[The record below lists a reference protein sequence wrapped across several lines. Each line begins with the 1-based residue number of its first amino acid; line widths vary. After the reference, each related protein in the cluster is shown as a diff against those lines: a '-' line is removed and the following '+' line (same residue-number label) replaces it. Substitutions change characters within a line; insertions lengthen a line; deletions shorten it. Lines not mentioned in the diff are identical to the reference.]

1 MATEPGY
8 LPVLQSRADYV
19 DYLEGHTQ
27 TTVDELQARKLSR
40 KLLKTY
46 MLETVG
52 HSTAVPPID
61 QVFTNGVHLERLDDS
76 LYRVHDV
83 GHDNQVVGLVE
94 EWNKRHP
101 VFYTNMQSDVS
112 NKWVREKVDTNPW
125 LDRLW
130 LSSHILFELW
140 HYVERFTPIHR
151 YVRLGFEHEAHYES
165 SAILDVSDSE
175 DTDDQHSDESVDKE
189 DQGHQRER
197 RRSRIYLTEQLGVLQ
212 NKLPHF
218 LELYD
223 PIHSLVQLLIPS
235 PGRGGN
241 HFYHNGQVTNRSASF
256 ADHRATVGL
265 VLDLYRQITERAE
278 RNLWFET
285 TDVDGGG
292 YTIAGSPLLIQ
303 FANSLNAETFG
314 RFVELGL
321 QRKTSRFRIGG
332 YVTWHGPTKVHMV
345 AFDRHLW
352 QPILLEA
359 THSQILALLPS
370 GTCGN
375 TIHRLITNTQRFLS
389 PNVEVWLG
397 NELYSEA
404 VTTSM
409 HTGA

>member
-8 LPVLQSRADYV
+8 LPVLQSRTEYV
-19 DYLEGHTQ
+19 DYLEGYTQ
-27 TTVDELQARKLSR
+27 TTVDDLQARKLSR
-40 KLLKTY
+40 KLMKTY

-52 HSTAVPPID
+52 HGAGVPPID
-61 QVFTNGVHLERLDDS
+61 QIFSGSVHLDRLDDS
-76 LYRVHDV
+76 LYRVHDTR
-83 GHDNQVVGLVE
+83 HKNQVIGLIE
-94 EWNKRHP
+94 EWNNRHP
-101 VFYTNMQSDVS
+101 VLYTNLKSDVS
-112 NKWVREKVDTNPW
+112 NKWVRETVDTNPW

-140 HYVERFTPIHR
+140 HYVERFTPTHR

-165 SAILDVSDSE
+165 PLNLDVSDGEETEE
-175 DTDDQHSDESVDKE
+175 DGPDDSIDNRE
-189 DQGHQRER
+189 QGYQRER

-212 NKLPHF
+212 KKLPKF

-235 PGRGGN
+235 HGRGGN
-241 HFYHNGQVTNRSASF
+241 NFYHNGQVTNRSTSF
-256 ADHRATVGL
+256 ADHRATVGF

-278 RNLWFET
+278 QHLWFET
-285 TDVDGGG
+285 TDVNGGG
-292 YTIAGSPLLIQ
+292 YTIAGAPLLIQ
-303 FANSLNAETFG
+303 FTNSLNSDTFR

-332 YVTWHGPTKVHMV
+332 YVTWHGPTKIHMV

-352 QPILLEA
+352 QPVLLEA
-359 THSQILALLPS
+359 TNNQIVALLPR

-389 PNVEVWLG
+389 PNVKAWLG
-397 NELYSEA
+397 SELYSEA

-409 HTGA
+409 NTGP